1 MTARWHACVVLPWLR
16 VTILHFVSIIYSN
29 TARARDTFLF
39 VCCSPTIFRR
49 STFAVL
55 RKWELLL
62 SIKITATRPQDP
74 PGVTRNCV
82 LQSADSRAMAPS
94 PDQHTATQL
103 HSTHYLL
110 HNHVWRLI
118 SNTSTTNIGVTIH
131 HTWGQTRQMYYFY
144 TEKGAKISGKR

>member
-1 MTARWHACVVLPWLR
+1 MTHSCLFAAPQQ
-16 VTILHFVSIIYSN
+16 YS
-29 TARARDTFLF
+29 AGAHLL
-39 VCCSPTIFRR
+39 
-49 STFAVL
+49 L

-94 PDQHTATQL
+94 PDQLQL

-110 HNHVWRLI
+110 HNHVW
-118 SNTSTTNIGVTIH
+118 
-131 HTWGQTRQMYYFY
+131 
-144 TEKGAKISGKR
+144 